1 MLYDCNLILLVSK
14 VSAWVGVVEE
24 SSLRALRY
32 NFERLWLLLL
42 WPCVCEIDVV
52 VAFAWTQS
60 FDFDID
66 IEKIVAR
73 FEHRLRSYLDLRS
86 PDV

>member
-1 MLYDCNLILLVSK
+1 MACFGFSGLV
-14 VSAWVGVVEE
+14 WE
-24 SSLRALRY
+24 L
-32 NFERLWLLLL
+32 
-42 WPCVCEIDVV
+42 DVV

-60 FDFDID
+60 FVFEMD